1 MAKIKPMELIS
12 KLSGKVC
19 SHSDMY
25 FAERYGTQ
33 YTGKICN
40 PYTGEPTDKQVAVR
54 SAFTFTVTAMKNLD
68 EQALAAYKEAFG
80 KQKKYRTLRGYI
92 FAQEY
97 KKNNQNA

>member
-1 MAKIKPMELIS
+1 MAKFQPMELIS

-25 FAERYGTQ
+25 FANRNGTQ

-40 PYTGEPTDKQVAVR
+40 PYTGEPTDNQIAVR
-54 SAFTFTVTAMKNLD
+54 QKFSTTITAMANLTD
-68 EQALAAYKEAFG
+68 QQKTEYETAFR

-97 KKNNQNA
+97 AKLLN